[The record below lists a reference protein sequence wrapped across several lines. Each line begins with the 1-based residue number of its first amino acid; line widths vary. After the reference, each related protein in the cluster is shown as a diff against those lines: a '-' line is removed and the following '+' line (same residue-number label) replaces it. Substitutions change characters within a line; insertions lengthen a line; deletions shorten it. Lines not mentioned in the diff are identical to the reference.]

1 MKDLTFNISE
11 TSKITGLSIDTLR
24 YYDKIGLIESKKNP
38 NNRYRYY
45 TIGDISIINHIK
57 NLRDLDLSISDIKL
71 LLHSDTEVQQQ
82 ILQEHHKVLIEK
94 VASIKKIEKVFKD
107 TLKEVNSTNLM
118 INVPVVKS
126 YDERYF
132 KKLKNP
138 VKSNKCCIS
147 KKDLLNTSDNFID
160 VIDKFVFSFY
170 GKDFCSRSLFD
181 FFELGKIDENQQY
194 YTEITAEEFEQ
205 IQKSKIKEK
214 SKENKA
220 SKFSNESS
228 EPSEDILIIPK
239 SSYIETITK
248 LSKNTFD
255 EYFENLIDWIS
266 FKNLEPIYPG
276 FIKYL
281 DTSLYFINEGECL
294 IKFQIPFAHK
304 KYE

>member
-57 NLRDLDLSISDIKL
+57 NLRDLDLSIHDIKL
-71 LLHSDTEVQQQ
+71 LLHSNTEVQHT
-82 ILQEHHKVLIEK
+82 ILKNHHKVLLEK
-94 VASIKKIEKVFKD
+94 VASLKKIEKVFKD
-107 TLKEVNSTNLM
+107 TLKEVNSSNLM

-126 YDERYF
+126 YNERYF
-132 KKLKNP
+132 KKLKKP
-138 VKSNKCCIS
+138 VKSDKCCIS
-147 KKDLLNTSDNFID
+147 KKNLLDTSHNFLE

-170 GKDFCSRSLFD
+170 GKEFDSAGLFD
-181 FFELGKIDENQQY
+181 FFELGRITENQEY
-194 YTEITAEEFEQ
+194 YTEISAEEYDL
-205 IQKSKIKEK
+205 
-214 SKENKA
+214 NKD
-220 SKFSNESS
+220 
-228 EPSEDILIIPK
+228 SEDILVIPP
-239 SSYIETITK
+239 SNYIETITK
-248 LSKNTFD
+248 LSKDNFD
-255 EYFENLIDWIS
+255 EYFENLIEWINY
-266 FKNLEPIYPG
+266 KNLNPIYPG

-294 IKFQIPFAHK
+294 IKFQIPFTHK

>member
-57 NLRDLDLSISDIKL
+57 NLRDLDLSIHDIKL
-71 LLHSDTEVQQQ
+71 LLHSNTEVQHT
-82 ILQEHHKVLIEK
+82 ILKNHHKVLLEK
-94 VASIKKIEKVFKD
+94 VASLKKIEKVFKD
-107 TLKEVNSTNLM
+107 TLKEVNSSNLM

-126 YDERYF
+126 YNERYF
-132 KKLKNP
+132 KKLTKP
-138 VKSNKCCIS
+138 VKTDKCCIS
-147 KKDLLNTSDNFID
+147 KKNLLDTSHNFLE

-170 GKDFCSRSLFD
+170 GKEFDSVGLFD
-181 FFELGKIDENQQY
+181 FFELGRITENQEY
-194 YTEITAEEFEQ
+194 YTEISADEFEL
-205 IQKSKIKEK
+205 
-214 SKENKA
+214 NKD
-220 SKFSNESS
+220 
-228 EPSEDILIIPK
+228 SEDILVIPQ
-239 SSYIETITK
+239 SNYIETITR
-248 LSKNTFD
+248 LSKDNFD
-255 EYFENLIDWIS
+255 EYFENLIEWVNY
-266 FKNLEPIYPG
+266 KNLNPIYPG

-294 IKFQIPFAHK
+294 IKFQIPFTHK

>member
-1 MKDLTFNISE
+1 MKNLTFNISE
-11 TSKITGLSIDTLR
+11 TSRMTGLSIDTLR

-57 NLRDLDLSISDIKL
+57 NLRDLDLSINDIKL
-71 LLHSDTEVQQQ
+71 LLHSDADVQQN
-82 ILQEHHKVLIEK
+82 ILKNHHKVLLEK

-126 YDERYF
+126 YKKRYF
-132 KKLKNP
+132 KNLKNTT
-138 VKSNKCCIS
+138 KSSKCSIS
-147 KKDLLNTSDNFID
+147 KKNLLDTSENFLD
-160 VIDKFVFSFY
+160 VIDKFVFSFN
-170 GKDFCSRSLFD
+170 GKEFNSESLFD
-181 FFELGKIDENQQY
+181 FFESGKINENQQY
-194 YTEITAEEFEQ
+194 YTEIDETEA
-205 IQKSKIKEK
+205 I
-214 SKENKA
+214 EN
-220 SKFSNESS
+220 SDDVLIVPESH
-228 EPSEDILIIPK
+228 
-239 SSYIETITK
+239 YIETITK
-248 LSKNTFD
+248 LSKNNFD
-255 EYFENLIDWIS
+255 EYFENLIDWIE

-294 IKFQIPFAHK
+294 IKFEIPFEHK